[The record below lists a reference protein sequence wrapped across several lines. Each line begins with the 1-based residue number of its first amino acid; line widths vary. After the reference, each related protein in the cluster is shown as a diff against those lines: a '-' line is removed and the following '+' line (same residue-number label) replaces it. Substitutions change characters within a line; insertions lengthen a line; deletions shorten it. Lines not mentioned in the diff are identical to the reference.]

1 MVANAIGMPWAVYLA
16 VVALLSIAERLVF
29 ALTGSELD
37 VVNRLVD
44 TLLMATAG
52 GGMIAVPVW
61 CCYRARGLSR
71 YESNF
76 MRLFMFSILVPVM
89 AVLLITLIVNDLDG
103 GLLLFILPVTSPV
116 TTFVGVLFLMFWE
129 RR

>member
-29 ALTGSELD
+29 KLTGSELD

-71 YESNF
+71 YGLNF